1 MDVWVARQPILDRKQ
16 QLYAY
21 ELLFRSHR
29 ASDRFDGA
37 GAASATTQL
46 VADTI
51 LGIGFD
57 NLLSGHKAFINF
69 DRSLLLGGLCSILP
83 RKDVVIEV
91 LETVSADDEVL
102 AACRDLYQNGYEI
115 ALDDFVRGPETEPLT
130 NFAHI
135 VKVDVQTTS
144 REEQEKML
152 RAYQPRGISMLAEK
166 VETREE
172 FAWALAA
179 GYDYFQGYFFARP
192 AIVPGT
198 QIPPVKAV
206 ALRLLRET
214 QQTELN
220 YGRIQTLISGDVAL
234 SWQLLRYV
242 NSALL
247 YRREP
252 INSIQQALAMLGEN
266 SIRQWAALATLSR
279 LTKDKSDELLV
290 LSLVRAHFCE
300 YLTNLTQ
307 VPGSHDAF
315 LMGLFSLLD
324 ALLDL
329 PLEEALRRADV
340 VPSIRAALLETAPDS
355 DPLRITLLLVRA
367 WESGDWAAV
376 SHLAGETGI
385 PVSVIGEAYTESTL
399 WSAKALQGN
408 AHRSYSRRRSRQAG
422 NGVLNLRWKDGR
434 KRERTL
440 RATIVDISADGLR
453 LQVPETVPLHSAV
466 LFDAPELGLVGQ
478 GSVRH
483 CSSSA
488 GEYLIGVECRNQ
500 EEAIT
505 G

>member
-21 ELLFRSHR
+21 ELLFRSHQ

-37 GAASATTQL
+37 AAAAATTQ
-46 VADTI
+46 VIADTI
-51 LGIGFD
+51 LGIGLD

-83 RKDVVIEV
+83 RKDIVIEV
-91 LETVSADDEVL
+91 LETVEVDEEVL
-102 AACRDLYQNGYEI
+102 AACRNLYQQGYEI
-115 ALDDFVRGPETEPLT
+115 ALDDFVRNPATEPLT

-135 VKVDVQTTS
+135 VKVDIQATPPA
-144 REEQEKML
+144 EQAQML
-152 RAYQPRGISMLAEK
+152 RAYQSRGISMLAEK

-172 FAWALAA
+172 FARALAA

-192 AIVPGT
+192 AVVPGT

-214 QQTELN
+214 QPAELN
-220 YGRIQTLISGDVAL
+220 FRRIEALITGDVAL

-242 NSALL
+242 NSARL
-247 YRREP
+247 YRHEA

-266 SIRQWAALATLSR
+266 SLRQWAALATLSR
-279 LTKDKSDELLV
+279 LSKDKSDELLV
-290 LSLVRAHFCE
+290 LSLVRAHFSE
-300 YLTNLTQ
+300 YLMNLAH
-307 VPGSHDAF
+307 VPESQDAF

-340 VPSIRAALLETAPDS
+340 VPCISAALLETAPES
-355 DPLRITLLLVRA
+355 DPLCMTFRLVRA
-367 WESGDWAAV
+367 WEAGDWAAV
-376 SHLAGETGI
+376 SRLAGQAGI
-385 PVSVIGEAYTESTL
+385 PVSVIGEAYSESTL
-399 WSAKALQGN
+399 WAAKALQGN
-408 AHRSYSRRRSRQAG
+408 AHRSYSRRRTRQSGA
-422 NGVLNLRWKDGR
+422 GVLNLKWDDGR
-434 KRERTL
+434 NPERTL
-440 RATIVDISADGLR
+440 RATIVDISPDGFR
-453 LQVPETVPLHSAV
+453 LQAPETVPLHSPV
-466 LFDAPELGLVGQ
+466 LFDAPDLGFFGR

-483 CSSSA
+483 CAASA
-488 GEYLIGVECRNQ
+488 GEYLIGVEWR
-500 EEAIT
+500 